1 MLLREQDV
9 ARSRLYRHRLRQSI
23 PASILLVPHFYAL
36 TRLHKIKINLLFEN
50 SFGAASRIRN
60 EDSRL
65 LTNRNLKSCCTHL
78 RIYPCLG
85 FPAYCFARIY
95 GDPKCGR
102 WPRVADF
109 LSATNPVRQARDAF
123 PGRICASFLGTEP
136 PGEFGTLESSSF
148 QVQAHSPIVDHGRMT
163 SWHECGLEKI

>member
-36 TRLHKIKINLLFEN
+36 TRLHKIKINLHVEN

-85 FPAYCFARIY
+85 FPAYGFARIY
-95 GDPKCGR
+95 GDPHCDR
-102 WPRVADF
+102 WPRVANF
-109 LSATNPVRQARDAF
+109 LSATNLLRQARDAF
-123 PGRICASFLGTEP
+123 PGRICASFFLGTEL
-136 PGEFGTLESSSF
+136 PGESGTLERPSF
-148 QVQAHSPIVDHGRMT
+148 QIQTHSPIVDHGRMT
-163 SWHECGLEKI
+163 T